1 MLDVRTVVAFAQ
13 GHEGCDRDGIHVR
26 AEVWRE
32 ALDHPLRAHVL
43 VERCV
48 HVGGF
53 ELRREPLDHGAEA
66 PFVGAGERGVHAR
79 VPELLDTVGAYLQAR
94 RVVCIGG
101 ERAGGD
107 EGDREEREGDGVG
120 EASVHDVGGEV
131 CVRVRERGA
140 AVCGRFS
147 RLPEVHL
154 LFVVRVRGLVVL
166 LVELTKI
173 DRPVIGGVR
182 DAPVPTLGLGRAE
195 HAEGAH
201 ESELHGSDRRALRLV
216 LRVLL
221 IEDVLDLAGDR
232 HGQVAGKSLVRLVLS
247 RRAPVIRVTGE
258 IKFWLFRQNEGS
270 LVASNSSALACVQC
284 AYSRRLS

>member
-1 MLDVRTVVAFAQ
+1 M
-13 GHEGCDRDGIHVR
+13 
-26 AEVWRE
+26 
-32 ALDHPLRAHVL
+32 
-43 VERCV
+43 
-48 HVGGF
+48 
-53 ELRREPLDHGAEA
+53 
-66 PFVGAGERGVHAR
+66 
-79 VPELLDTVGAYLQAR
+79 
-94 RVVCIGG
+94 
-101 ERAGGD
+101 
-107 EGDREEREGDGVG
+107 
-120 EASVHDVGGEV
+120 
-131 CVRVRERGA
+131 RVRERGA

-232 HGQVAGKSLVRLVLS
+232 HGEVAGKSLVRLVLS
-247 RRAPVIRVTGE
+247 RRAHVITGE